1 MKSIYNFITKYK
13 KEIIVILI
21 LSIISIYY
29 FYYIQNFISEGFI
42 FGINWDNIIKA
53 AEESVDCV
61 GSFGA
66 FDSCS
71 APCGGGTQSRTYTIQ
86 TNAEKLGA
94 TCPHPNGYIDT
105 QNCNTQPCPINC
117 AGSFGAF
124 DTCSA
129 PCGSGIKSR
138 TYTIQTNAEHGG
150 TTCPHPNGHI
160 DTQNCNTQPC
170 PPIDCVG
177 SFGAFDSCSASCGG
191 GTKSRTYTIQ
201 TNAENRGTTC
211 PYPNG
216 HIDTQNCNTQ
226 PCIAPAP
233 TPAPNIICN
242 NLNSSNC
249 NIENTCY
256 YINNTCN
263 SKTNF
268 FSLVDIQSNKI
279 KCTITKSSEQP
290 NLFVLECINTNFIK
304 NILIKGLIINNSC
317 FSNNEYLYNKQCNIL
332 LSDNILVN
340 KEFQIK
346 NNLITFDNISG
357 KLSISPLLTKEQV
370 DIIKKQNNIIN
381 IIDIYNNKIELKID
395 IYDETNTLTKTV
407 RDMYF
412 YNKNLNN
419 ISKIKQNISSIISN

>member
-1 MKSIYNFITKYK
+1 MS
-13 KEIIVILI
+13 
-21 LSIISIYY
+21 
-29 FYYIQNFISEGFI
+29 
-42 FGINWDNIIKA
+42 
-53 AEESVDCV
+53 
-61 GSFGA
+61 
-66 FDSCS
+66 
-71 APCGGGTQSRTYTIQ
+71 
-86 TNAEKLGA
+86 
-94 TCPHPNGYIDT
+94 
-105 QNCNTQPCPINC
+105 NTTSTP
-117 AGSFGAF
+117 
-124 DTCSA
+124 
-129 PCGSGIKSR
+129 
-138 TYTIQTNAEHGG
+138 
-150 TTCPHPNGHI
+150 
-160 DTQNCNTQPC
+160 
-170 PPIDCVG
+170 
-177 SFGAFDSCSASCGG
+177 
-191 GTKSRTYTIQ
+191 
-201 TNAENRGTTC
+201 
-211 PYPNG
+211 
-216 HIDTQNCNTQ
+216 
-226 PCIAPAP
+226 APAP
-233 TPAPNIICN
+233 AQNIICN

-317 FSNNEYLYNKQCNIL
+317 FSNDEYLYNKQCNIL

-370 DIIKKQNNIIN
+370 DIIKRQNNIIN